1 MSSQYKAII
10 LVGLPFKE
18 VFDTVD
24 EFEDF
29 DYGVNSSTAF
39 EIITPFYDAGL
50 EDSLVGIPL
59 VETNSFNYK
68 EVATSIETQ
77 KNRELF
83 KQLTG
88 KEAKVYLTVSWS

>member
-18 VFDTVD
+18 VFNTED
-24 EFEDF
+24 EFEEF
-29 DYGVNSSTAF
+29 YYKHSTVHT
-39 EIITPFYDAGL
+39 EVIQPFYDAGL

-59 VETNSFNYK
+59 VETNSFSYK